1 MLKLID
7 CHGLSEVGRT
17 RKVND
22 DQFLIA
28 DLNKSLRVHQ
38 TSLGLDEQ
46 ARLFGGSQG
55 KLLAVADGM
64 GGYAGG
70 ERASS
75 IAVDAIVHYIL
86 NHMRWFFR
94 VDKAAA
100 DDLLADLV
108 AALKHCQ
115 TAIRADAKAL
125 PTHRDAGTTITLAYV
140 VWPDLY
146 VVHVG
151 DSRCYLLRDGQ
162 LEQLTTDH
170 AVAHHGGDSRLIDP
184 QAAEPSRW
192 NHMLWN
198 VLNAREEE
206 SKSDGCRVELKL
218 GDTLLLCTDG
228 LTKHLAADEVVRLL
242 SRDQGA
248 RDACRTL
255 VDAAMHRG
263 GRDNITVVVAQ
274 FQDVDT
280 KLDKP
285 NRAERLL
292 KPVIY

>member
-1 MLKLID
+1 MVLP
-7 CHGLSEVGRT
+7 R
-17 RKVND
+17 R
-22 DQFLIA
+22 Q
-28 DLNKSLRVHQ
+28 
-38 TSLGLDEQ
+38 
-46 ARLFGGSQG
+46 GGCRRSP
-55 KLLAVADGM
+55 
-64 GGYAGG
+64 
-70 ERASS
+70 
-75 IAVDAIVHYIL
+75 
-86 NHMRWFFR
+86 
-94 VDKAAA
+94 
-100 DDLLADLV
+100 ADLV

-125 PTHRDAGTTITLAYV
+125 LTHRDAGTTITLAYV

-170 AVAHHGGDSRLIDP
+170 AVAHHGGDGRLIDP

-292 KPVIY
+292 SRSSIEARARGRIEIDVVVKQPCRALFAAGLDESRGARTSALRPARPAIPGSP